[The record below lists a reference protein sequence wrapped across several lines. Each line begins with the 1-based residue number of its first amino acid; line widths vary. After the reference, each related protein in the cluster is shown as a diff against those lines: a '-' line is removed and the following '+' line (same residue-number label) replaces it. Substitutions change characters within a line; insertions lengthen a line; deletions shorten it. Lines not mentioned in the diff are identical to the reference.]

1 MECLLGDRVM
11 RQANPPHRQSAQEV
25 ISEKSVNHAN
35 LAFCARAHARKCLSR
50 QRRFSAD
57 AQQET
62 RFRIS
67 IARGPERHCAHTSQ
81 APMHRHEMSHFARA
95 HRENA

>member
-1 MECLLGDRVM
+1 M

-57 AQQET
+57 ARQET

-67 IARGPERHCAHTSQ
+67 ITRGPKRHCAHTLQ
-81 APMHRHEMSHFARA
+81 APLRRPGMSHSARA

>member
-1 MECLLGDRVM
+1 M

-67 IARGPERHCAHTSQ
+67 ITRGPKRHCAYTSQ
-81 APMHRHEMSHFARA
+81 DPLRGPGMSHSAPA